1 MPLLKRRRSGLI
13 GCKRHGTISVQHC
26 NGRCHE
32 NTREEA
38 EAPFQDNNDK
48 SDSEGSNDESSDVR
62 ASEGEGNDRDGDGEE
77 EEDEEGDDSN
87 LNAGWAEAMAKILG
101 KKTPESK
108 STILVKNKELDKI
121 KEKERHE
128 QLERKKQVDKKRA
141 WEMLCRDKP
150 DIVKDRETEK
160 TLQRIATRGVV
171 QLFNAVRKH
180 QKTMEDKVK
189 EAGGSERKKAKILS
203 SVSKKDFID
212 VLRRTEE
219 GSKDSDKKKKNTT
232 LEKMNLYI
240 VSLLLTLDLATVA
253 LSLSTCSTLDMDQFK
268 KKRIE
273 AIRGQ
278 ILSKLK
284 LASPPEDF
292 PEPEEV
298 SRDIV
303 AIYNSTRDLL
313 QEKANERAATCE
325 RQRSEEE
332 YYAKEVHKI
341 DMQPFYPAET
351 NVKGAVWTVNVP
363 HSCCKGPVWTA
374 SVSSR
379 CHNGAEW
386 TGSVSLS
393 CCKGKSLT
401 VSGSSSY
408 CKGSD
413 WTELCFG
420 DICHLGSELAA
431 AMGEASLPY
440 VSTQAALFCSNAE
453 QKLRCGPIADVISPT
468 HFNPYFRRLT
478 FDVSP
483 MEKNASNL
491 VKAELRIFRLQNP
504 GAQVSEQ
511 RIELYQILGH
521 KDLTSPTQRY
531 IDSKVVRTQTEG
543 EWLSFDV
550 TEAVSEWL
558 NHRDRNS
565 GFKISLHCPCCTFVP
580 SNNYIIPNKSEELEA
595 RFAGIDDSFIH
606 GGDLKLSKKR
616 RHSTRA
622 PHLLLMLL
630 PSYRLESQ
638 SQHIT
643 HRSKR
648 ALDAAYCSKNV
659 QNNCCLRS
667 LYIDFKRDLGWRWIH
682 EPKGY
687 EANFCAG
694 ACPYL
699 WSADT
704 QHSKVLGL
712 YNTINPEASASP
724 CCVSQDLE
732 PLTILYYIGK
742 TPKIEQLS
750 NMKLG
755 REQIFRVKGHAVS
768 REKSDFEILVT
779 QLQLPAHKNTKSE
792 RCT

>member
-1 MPLLKRRRSGLI
+1 
-13 GCKRHGTISVQHC
+13 
-26 NGRCHE
+26 
-32 NTREEA
+32 
-38 EAPFQDNNDK
+38 
-48 SDSEGSNDESSDVR
+48 
-62 ASEGEGNDRDGDGEE
+62 
-77 EEDEEGDDSN
+77 
-87 LNAGWAEAMAKILG
+87 
-101 KKTPESK
+101 
-108 STILVKNKELDKI
+108 
-121 KEKERHE
+121 
-128 QLERKKQVDKKRA
+128 
-141 WEMLCRDKP
+141 
-150 DIVKDRETEK
+150 
-160 TLQRIATRGVV
+160 
-171 QLFNAVRKH
+171 
-180 QKTMEDKVK
+180 
-189 EAGGSERKKAKILS
+189 
-203 SVSKKDFID
+203 
-212 VLRRTEE
+212 
-219 GSKDSDKKKKNTT
+219 
-232 LEKMNLYI
+232 MNLYI

-341 DMQPFYPAET
+341 DMQPFYPAER
-351 NVKGAVWTVNVP
+351 VIGGLQSIAAVSGRTAP
-363 HSCCKGPVWTA
+363 YTLDRPPVWIGCH
-374 SVSSR
+374 SS
-379 CHNGAEW
+379 
-386 TGSVSLS
+386 
-393 CCKGKSLT
+393 
-401 VSGSSSY
+401 
-408 CKGSD
+408 
-413 WTELCFG
+413 
-420 DICHLGSELAA
+420 
-431 AMGEASLPY
+431 
-440 VSTQAALFCSNAE
+440 
-453 QKLRCGPIADVISPT
+453 DVISPT

-750 NMKLG
+750 NMK
-755 REQIFRVKGHAVS
+755 VKS
-768 REKSDFEILVT
+768 CKCS
-779 QLQLPAHKNTKSE
+779 
-792 RCT
+792 